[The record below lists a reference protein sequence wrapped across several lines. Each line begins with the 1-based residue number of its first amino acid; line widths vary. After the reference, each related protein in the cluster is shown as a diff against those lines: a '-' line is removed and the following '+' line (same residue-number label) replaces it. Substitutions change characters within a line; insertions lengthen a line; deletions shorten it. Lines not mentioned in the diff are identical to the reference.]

1 MINPYES
8 YQFII
13 FGMGFEPGDL
23 FVKYVIGRLNCDR
36 ENAVKADDLCS
47 GWSQDIFSYFN

>member
-1 MINPYES
+1 
-8 YQFII
+8 
-13 FGMGFEPGDL
+13 MGFEPGDL